1 MGDDPPIPTAAT
13 FASNEE
19 MVGWSP
25 ASLDRESLAVLAR
38 MNDRLAVHAFGG
50 DSSADRLADAV
61 KRWDARGR
69 PSSRSLRVRVH
80 LGTHPVGHEAGLIE
94 IRKRWTTVLIDWPSN

>member
-38 MNDRLAVHAFGG
+38 MNDRLAVHA
-50 DSSADRLADAV
+50 LV
-61 KRWDARGR
+61 ARAALIG
-69 PSSRSLRVRVH
+69 SR
-80 LGTHPVGHEAGLIE
+80 TP
-94 IRKRWTTVLIDWPSN
+94 